1 MRFLPILFAA
11 ASIASAQGL
20 RVGAAQVSISPP
32 PGTPMAGYYATR
44 LSTGVHDDL
53 HAKAI
58 VIASGLHRVAL
69 VACDLVG
76 IPPGVVEEARE
87 IIQKADGIPPAQVM
101 ISATHS
107 HTGPL
112 IPDGGAR
119 ANAYGGDLEIA
130 RRYRAE
136 LPRKIAESVRL
147 ADAKLMSAH
156 VSFGRGR
163 EESISFNRRYFM
175 KDGTV
180 GWNPG
185 KLNPNI
191 VRPAGPIDP
200 ELPVV
205 LFESEKGEPIATYV
219 NFAMHQDTVGGLEVS
234 SDYAYTLSTIL
245 GRVKGA
251 GMITLFT
258 IGAAGN
264 INHLDVK
271 TSDPQKGHGEAARIG
286 TILAGEVLKTYAR
299 LTPLTGAS
307 LDATSSVISLE
318 PARLEAGD
326 LGRAQSFARQL
337 DSGATVKFLD
347 TVFTFKA
354 LDTAA
359 RAGKPLP
366 AETQLIALGDQIA
379 WVGLPGELFTELGA
393 AIKRASPFPL
403 TIVAELAHGPV
414 TYFPNDAAF
423 DQGNYEVVTSRAA
436 RGSGERLVAAAKGLL
451 NEAYGPR
458 RKAVAPA
465 ETMVL
470 FNGRD
475 LDGWY
480 TYLRDDKYADPKAV
494 FTVKD
499 GALRISGEEWGG
511 IATRQMY
518 RDYHLVVEWK
528 WGGPAHGDRAT
539 KARDSGILVHGVGE
553 DGAAS
558 GIWLESIESQ
568 IIEGGAGDLLM
579 VAGKRQPW
587 LTGRMRPG
595 NGAELY
601 WEESAPPVARDRGRF
616 NWYGRDPEW
625 KDVLGFRGRQDVE
638 APTGEWNRQEVICD
652 GDTIRNILNGKVVN
666 FATDSSHTFGKI
678 QLQSEGAEIWI
689 RRVEIGPVKQFAR
702 YYSIADCNSH
712 HKH

>member
-1 MRFLPILFAA
+1 
-11 ASIASAQGL
+11 
-20 RVGAAQVSISPP
+20 
-32 PGTPMAGYYATR
+32 MAGYYTTR

-58 VIASGLHRVAL
+58 VIESGGQQVAL

-76 IPPGVVEEARE
+76 IPPSVIEEARE
-87 IIQKADGIPPAQVM
+87 MIQRVTHIPSGNVM

-119 ANAYGGDLEIA
+119 AGAYGGDLETA
-130 RRYRAE
+130 KGYRSE
-136 LPRKIAESVRL
+136 LPRKIAESVQLAESRL
-147 ADAKLMSAH
+147 APARA
-156 VSFGRGR
+156 SFGRGR
-163 EESISFNRRYFM
+163 EETVSFNRRFFM

-191 VRPAGPIDP
+191 IRPAGPIDP

-205 LFESEKGEPIATYV
+205 LFESEKGEPLATYV
-219 NFAMHQDTVGGLEVS
+219 NFALHQDTVGGLEVS
-234 SDYAYTLSTIL
+234 ADYAYTLSNVL
-245 GRVKGA
+245 AQVKGA
-251 GMITLFT
+251 GMLTLFT

-264 INHLDVK
+264 INHIDVK
-271 TSDPQKGHGEAARIG
+271 SGAPQKGHGEAARIG
-286 TILAGEVLKTYAR
+286 TVLAGEVLKTYTR
-299 LTPLTGAS
+299 LTPVTGAELHS
-307 LDATSSVISLE
+307 ASRVISLDPAHLE
-318 PARLEAGD
+318 PGD
-326 LGRAQSFARQL
+326 LERAQAFAKQL
-337 DSGATVKFLD
+337 DAGATVKFLD

-366 AETQLIALGDQIA
+366 AEVQVISLGDQVA
-379 WVGLPGELFTELGA
+379 WVGLPGEIFTELGT

-414 TYFPNDAAF
+414 TYFPNEAAF

-436 RGSGERLVAAAKGLL
+436 RGSGEQLVATAKALL
-451 NEAYGPR
+451 NDSYAPR
-458 RKAVAPA
+458 REAIAPK
-465 ETMVL
+465 ETIAL
-470 FNGRD
+470 FNGRN

-480 TYLRDDKYADPKAV
+480 TYLRENKYADPKGV
-494 FTVKD
+494 FTVQD

-518 RDYHLVVEWK
+518 RDYHLIVEWK

-558 GIWLESIESQ
+558 GVWLESIESQ

-579 VAGKRQPW
+579 VAGKRQPS
-587 LTGRMRPG
+587 LTARVRAG
-595 NGAELY
+595 NGTELY
-601 WEESAPPVARDRGRF
+601 WDENAQPVVRDRGRF
-616 NWYGRDPEW
+616 DWYGRDPEW

-652 GDTIRNILNGKVVN
+652 GDTIRNIVNGKVVN

-689 RRVEIGPVKQFAR
+689 RRVEIGPVK
-702 YYSIADCNSH
+702 H
-712 HKH
+712 

>member
-1 MRFLPILFAA
+1 
-11 ASIASAQGL
+11 
-20 RVGAAQVSISPP
+20 
-32 PGTPMAGYYATR
+32 MAGYYATR

-58 VIASGLHRVAL
+58 VIASGSQRVAL
-69 VACDLVG
+69 VACDLIG
-76 IPPGVVEEARE
+76 IPAAIVEEARE
-87 IIQKADGIPPAQVM
+87 MIHTATGIPGGNVM

-119 ANAYGGDLEIA
+119 AGAYGGDLETA

-136 LPRKIAESVRL
+136 LPRKIADSVRL
-147 ADAKLMSAH
+147 AAAKLAPAR
-156 VSFGRGR
+156 VAFGRGR
-163 EESISFNRRYFM
+163 EESVSFNRRFFM

-200 ELPVV
+200 DLPVV
-205 LFESEKGEPIATYV
+205 LFESDKAEPLATYV
-219 NFAMHQDTVGGLEVS
+219 NFALHQDTVGGLEAS
-234 SDYAYTLSTIL
+234 ADYAYSLSTVL
-245 GRVKGA
+245 AKVKGA
-251 GMITLFT
+251 NMLTVFT

-264 INHLDVK
+264 INHIDVK
-271 TSDPQKGHGEAARIG
+271 SSDPQKGHGEATRIG
-286 TILAGEVLKTYAR
+286 TVLAGEVVKTYTR
-299 LTPLTGAS
+299 LTPMAGANLHAASRTVS
-307 LDATSSVISLE
+307 LD

-326 LGRAQSFARQL
+326 IERAQTFAKQL
-337 DSGATVKFLD
+337 DAGVTVKFLD
-347 TVFTFKA
+347 TVFAFKA
-354 LDTAA
+354 LDVAA
-359 RAGKPLP
+359 RKGAPLQ
-366 AETQLIALGDQIA
+366 AEVQVISLGDQIA
-379 WVGLPGELFTELGA
+379 WVGLPGEIFTELGT

-436 RGSGERLVAAAKGLL
+436 RGSGEKLVEAAKALL
-451 NEAYGPR
+451 NQTYGPR
-458 RKAVAPA
+458 QQAIAPK
-465 ETMVL
+465 ETISL

-475 LDGWY
+475 LEGWY
-480 TYLRDDKYADPKAV
+480 TFLRESKYADPKGV

-499 GALRISGEEWGG
+499 GILRISGEDWGG
-511 IATRQMY
+511 IATRQTY
-518 RDYHLVVEWK
+518 RDYHLIVEWK
-528 WGGPAHGDRAT
+528 WGGPAHGDRST

-558 GIWLESIESQ
+558 GVWLESIESQ

-587 LTGRMRPG
+587 LTSTVREGRG
-595 NGAELY
+595 NELY
-601 WEESAPPVARDRGRF
+601 WDETAKPVARDRGRF

-652 GDTIRNILNGKVVN
+652 GDTVRNIVNGKVVN
-666 FATDSSHTFGKI
+666 FATGSSHTFGKI

-689 RRVEIGPVKQFAR
+689 RRVEIGPVKR
-702 YYSIADCNSH
+702 
-712 HKH
+712 

>member
-1 MRFLPILFAA
+1 MWSLSIVFVA
-11 ASIASAQGL
+11 ASVAYAQGF
-20 RVGAAQVSISPP
+20 RVGAAQVMISPP
-32 PGTPMAGYYATR
+32 AGTPMAGYYQTR
-44 LSTGVHDDL
+44 LSTGIHDDL

-58 VIASGLHRVAL
+58 VIASEDRRAAL

-76 IPPGVVEEARE
+76 IPPTVIEEARAM
-87 IIQKADGIPPAQVM
+87 IQTSTGIPGGNVM

-112 IPDGGAR
+112 IPDEGAR
-119 ANAYGGDLEIA
+119 AGAYGGDLATA
-130 RRYRAE
+130 RRYRTE

-147 ADAKLMSAH
+147 AEANLRPARAA
-156 VSFGRGR
+156 FGKGR
-163 EESISFNRRYFM
+163 EESVSFNRRFFM

-205 LFESEKGEPIATYV
+205 LFESDQGETLATYV
-219 NFAMHQDTVGGLEVS
+219 NFAMHQDTVGGLEIS
-234 SDYAYTLSTIL
+234 ADYAGTLSAVL
-245 GRVKGA
+245 GQIKGA
-251 GMITLFT
+251 GMLTLFT

-264 INHLDVK
+264 INHVDVK
-271 TSDPQKGHGEAARIG
+271 NSAPQKGHGEAARIG
-286 TILAGEVLKTYAR
+286 TILAGEVIKTYPR
-299 LTPLTGAS
+299 LVPLTGSKLYVGSRTVPLDPAHLEPGDLERAQAFAKQ
-307 LDATSSVISLE
+307 LDAGT
-318 PARLEAGD
+318 
-326 LGRAQSFARQL
+326 
-337 DSGATVKFLD
+337 TVKFLD
-347 TVFTFKA
+347 TVFAFKA
-354 LDTAA
+354 LDTAP
-359 RAGKPLP
+359 RGGKPLQ
-366 AETQLIALGDQIA
+366 AEVQVIALGDQVA
-379 WVGLPGELFTELGA
+379 WVGLPGEIFTELGTS
-393 AIKRASPFPL
+393 IKRASPFPL

-436 RGSGERLVAAAKGLL
+436 RGSGERLVTAAKVLL
-451 NEAYGPR
+451 NDAYGPR
-458 RKAVAPA
+458 RDAIAPK
-465 ETMVL
+465 ETILL
-470 FNGRD
+470 FNGRNM
-475 LDGWY
+475 DGWY
-480 TYLRDDKYADPKAV
+480 TWLRENKYADPKGV

-499 GALRISGEEWGG
+499 GVLHISGEEWGG

-518 RDYHLVVEWK
+518 RDYHLIVEWK
-528 WGGPAHGDRAT
+528 WGGPAHGDRAA

-558 GIWLESIESQ
+558 GVWLESIESQ
-568 IIEGGAGDLLM
+568 IIEGGTGDLLM
-579 VAGKRQPW
+579 VGGKRQPS
-587 LTGRMRPG
+587 LTGRVREGKG
-595 NGAELY
+595 NELY
-601 WEESAPPVARDRGRF
+601 WDESAKEVTRDRGRF

-666 FATDSSHTFGKI
+666 FATGSSHTFGKV

-689 RRVEIGPVKQFAR
+689 RRVEIGPVK
-702 YYSIADCNSH
+702 H
-712 HKH
+712 

>member
-1 MRFLPILFAA
+1 MIRLAKPLLLLIAS
-11 ASIASAQGL
+11 SIASAQGI
-20 RVGAAQVSISPP
+20 RVGAAQVTISPA
-32 PGTPMAGYYATR
+32 PGTPMAGYYSTR

-58 VIASGLHRVAL
+58 VIESGADRVAL

-76 IPPGVVEEARE
+76 IPPAVIQEARDR
-87 IIQKADGIPPAQVM
+87 IQRAIGILPANVM

-119 ANAYGGDLEIA
+119 AGAYGGDLEIA
-130 RRYRAE
+130 KRYRAE
-136 LPRKIAESVRL
+136 LPGKIAESVRL
-147 ADAKLMSAH
+147 AAAKLAPARA
-156 VSFGRGR
+156 SFGKGR
-163 EESISFNRRYFM
+163 EDSVSFNRRFFM

-205 LFESEKGEPIATYV
+205 LFESEKGDPLATYV
-219 NFAMHQDTVGGLEVS
+219 NFAMHQDTVGGLEAS
-234 SDYAYTLSTIL
+234 ADYACALSIIL

-251 GMITLFT
+251 DMLTLFT

-271 TSDPQKGHGEAARIG
+271 SGDPQKGHLEAARIG
-286 TILAGEVLKTYAR
+286 TILAGEVLKTYTR
-299 LTPLTGAS
+299 LTPVAS
-307 LDATSSVISLE
+307 AKLYTANRAVTLSPASLE
-318 PARLEAGD
+318 PGD
-326 LGRAQSFARQL
+326 LERAQSLAKRL
-337 DSGATVKFLD
+337 DAGQNVSFLD
-347 TVFTFKA
+347 TVFAFRA

-359 RAGKPLP
+359 RAGKPLE
-366 AETQLIALGDQIA
+366 AEVQVIALGDQVA
-379 WVGLPGELFTELGA
+379 WVGLPGEIFTELGTA
-393 AIKRASPFPL
+393 VKRASPFPL

-436 RGSGERLVAAAKGLL
+436 RGSGEQLAAAAKSLL
-451 NEAYGPR
+451 NDAYGPR
-458 RKAVAPA
+458 REAIAP
-465 ETMVL
+465 TRTITL
-470 FNGRD
+470 FNGRN

-480 TYLRDDKYADPKAV
+480 TYLRDDKYSDPKGV
-494 FTVKD
+494 FTVQD

-511 IATRQMY
+511 IATRQMF
-518 RDYHLVVEWK
+518 RDYHLIVEWR

-539 KARDSGILVHGVGE
+539 KARDSGILVHGIGE

-558 GIWLESIESQ
+558 GVWLESIESQ

-587 LTGRMRPG
+587 LTGRMREG
-595 NGAELY
+595 KGTELF
-601 WEESAPPVARDRGRF
+601 WDESAKPVARDLGRF

-625 KDVLGFRGRQDVE
+625 KDVLGFRGREDVE
-638 APTGEWNRQEVICD
+638 VPTGEWNRQEVICD

-666 FATDSSHTFGKI
+666 SATDSSHTFGKI

-689 RRVEIGPVKQFAR
+689 RRVEIGPVG
-702 YYSIADCNSH
+702 H
-712 HKH
+712 

>member
-1 MRFLPILFAA
+1 MAF
-11 ASIASAQGL
+11 AQGIH
-20 RVGAAQVSISPP
+20 VGVAQVTISPP
-32 PGTPMAGYYATR
+32 PGTPMAGYYQTR

-58 VIASGLHRVAL
+58 VIASGTQRVAL

-76 IPPGVVEEARE
+76 IPPAVVEEARKM
-87 IIQKADGIPPAQVM
+87 IQSATSIPSGNIM

-112 IPDGGAR
+112 IPDGGTR
-119 ANAYGGDLEIA
+119 ASAYGGDLETA
-130 RRYRAE
+130 RKYRTE

-147 ADAKLMSAH
+147 AEAKLAPAH
-156 VSFGRGR
+156 IAFGKGR
-163 EESISFNRRYFM
+163 EDSISFNRRFFM

-205 LFESEKGEPIATYV
+205 LFESDKGEPLATYV
-219 NFAMHQDTVGGLEVS
+219 NFALHQDTVGGLEVS
-234 SDYAYTLSTIL
+234 ADYAYTLSTVL
-245 GRVKGA
+245 AKVKGA
-251 GMITLFT
+251 SMLSLFT

-264 INHLDVK
+264 INHIDVK
-271 TSDPQKGHGEAARIG
+271 SSNPQKGHDEAARIG
-286 TILAGEVLKTYAR
+286 TILAGEVVKTYPR
-299 LTPLTGAS
+299 LTPVLGANLHASSRALS
-307 LDATSSVISLE
+307 LDA
-318 PARLEAGD
+318 ARLEPGD
-326 LGRAQSFARQL
+326 LERAQAFANQL
-337 DSGATVKFLD
+337 DLGAPVKFLD

-359 RAGKPLP
+359 RAGTPLQ
-366 AETQLIALGDQIA
+366 AEVQVIALGDQVA
-379 WVGLPGELFTELGA
+379 WVGLPGEIFTELGTA
-393 AIKRASPFPL
+393 MKRASPFPL

-423 DQGNYEVVTSRAA
+423 AQGNYEVVTSRAA
-436 RGSGERLVAAAKGLL
+436 RGSGERLVAVAKTLL
-451 NEAYGPR
+451 NDAYGPR
-458 RKAVAPA
+458 REAIAPK
-465 ETMVL
+465 ETITL
-470 FNGRD
+470 FNGSN

-480 TYLRDDKYADPKAV
+480 TFLRENKYADPRGV

-499 GALRISGEEWGG
+499 GTLRISGEEWGG

-518 RDYHLVVEWK
+518 RDYHLIVEWK

-539 KARDSGILVHGVGE
+539 KARDSGVLVHGVGE

-558 GIWLESIESQ
+558 GVWLESIESQ

-579 VAGKRQPW
+579 VAGKRQPS
-587 LTGRMRPG
+587 LTAKVREGKG
-595 NGAELY
+595 TELY
-601 WEESAPPVARDRGRF
+601 WDESASTVTRDRGRF

-625 KDVLGFRGRQDVE
+625 KDALGFRGRNDVE
-638 APTGEWNRQEVICD
+638 APAGEWNRQEVICD
-652 GDTIRNILNGKVVN
+652 GDTIRNIVNGKVVN

-689 RRVEIGPVKQFAR
+689 RRVEIRPVT
-702 YYSIADCNSH
+702 H
-712 HKH
+712 

>member
-1 MRFLPILFAA
+1 MRSLLILLAG
-11 ASIASAQGL
+11 ASLVSAQGL
-20 RVGAAQVSISPP
+20 SAGAAQVTISPP
-32 PGTPMAGYYATR
+32 AGTPMAGYYATR

-58 VIASGLHRVAL
+58 VISGAGQQVAL

-76 IPPGVVEEARE
+76 IPPAVVEEARE
-87 IIQKADGIPPAQVM
+87 LIQRATGIPAANVM

-119 ANAYGGDLEIA
+119 AGAYGGDLETA
-130 RRYRAE
+130 KRYRAE
-136 LPRKIAESVRL
+136 LPGKIAESVRL
-147 ADAKLMSAH
+147 AQARLAPARA
-156 VSFGRGR
+156 SFGKGR
-163 EESISFNRRYFM
+163 EETISFNRRYFM

-191 VRPAGPIDP
+191 AGPAGPIDP
-200 ELPVV
+200 ELPLV
-205 LFESEKGEPIATYV
+205 LFESAKGEPLATYV
-219 NFAMHQDTVGGLEVS
+219 NFALHQDTVGGFEAS
-234 SDYAYTLSTIL
+234 ADYAYTLSTVL
-245 GRVKGA
+245 SQVKGA
-251 GMITLFT
+251 GMLTLFT
-258 IGAAGN
+258 IGPAGN
-264 INHLDVK
+264 INHIDVK
-271 TSDPQKGHGEAARIG
+271 SSDPQKGHAEAARIG
-286 TILAGEVLKTYAR
+286 TILAGEALKTYTR
-299 LTPLTGAS
+299 LQPVAGANLQVASRMVS
-307 LDATSSVISLE
+307 LD

-326 LGRAQSFARQL
+326 LERAQAFAKQL
-337 DSGATVKFLD
+337 DAGETVKFLD
-347 TVFTFKA
+347 TVFAFKA

-366 AETQLIALGDQIA
+366 AEVQLISLGDQIA
-379 WVGLPGELFTELGA
+379 WVGLPGEIFTELGTA
-393 AIKRASPFPL
+393 LKHASPFPL

-436 RGSGERLVAAAKGLL
+436 RGSGERLTAAAKALL
-451 NEAYGPR
+451 NEAYAPR
-458 RKAVAPA
+458 RQAIAP
-465 ETMVL
+465 TGTITL
-470 FNGRD
+470 FNGRN
-475 LDGWY
+475 LDNWY
-480 TYLRDDKYADPKAV
+480 TFLRDDKYADPKGV
-494 FTVKD
+494 FTVRD
-499 GALRISGEEWGG
+499 GVLRISGEEWGG
-511 IATRQMY
+511 VATRQMY
-518 RDYHLVVEWK
+518 RDYHLIVEWK
-528 WGGPAHGDRAT
+528 WGGAAHGDRAA

-558 GIWLESIESQ
+558 GVWLESIESQ

-587 LTGRMRPG
+587 LTARVRPG
-595 NGAELY
+595 KGAELY
-601 WEESAPPVARDRGRF
+601 WDETAKPAARDRGRF

-652 GDTIRNILNGKVVN
+652 GDTIRNIVNGKVVN
-666 FATDSSHTFGKI
+666 FATDSSHSFGKI

-689 RRVEIGPVKQFAR
+689 RRVEIGPVK
-702 YYSIADCNSH
+702 H
-712 HKH
+712 

>member
-1 MRFLPILFAA
+1 MRLLPILFAV
-11 ASIASAQGL
+11 ASMASAQGF
-20 RVGAAQVSISPP
+20 RVGAAQVAISPP
-32 PGTPMAGYYATR
+32 LGTPMAGYYATR

-58 VIASGLHRVAL
+58 VIASGGQRVAL

-76 IPPGVVEEARE
+76 IPPAVVEEARE
-87 IIQKADGIPPAQVM
+87 MIQSATGILGGNVM

-119 ANAYGGDLEIA
+119 AGSYGGDLEIA
-130 RRYRAE
+130 KRYRAE

-147 ADAKLMSAH
+147 AEAKLAPARAA
-156 VSFGRGR
+156 FGRGR
-163 EESISFNRRYFM
+163 EETVSFNRRFFM

-205 LFESEKGEPIATYV
+205 LFESDKGDALATYV
-219 NFAMHQDTVGGLEVS
+219 NFAMHQDTVGGLEAS
-234 SDYAYTLSTIL
+234 ADYAYALSTVL
-245 GRVKGA
+245 AQVKGA
-251 GMITLFT
+251 DMVALFT

-271 TSDPQKGHGEAARIG
+271 SSDPQKGNGEAARIG
-286 TILAGEVLKTYAR
+286 TILAGEVLKTYTR
-299 LTPLTGAS
+299 LAPVVGAKLHAAS
-307 LDATSSVISLE
+307 RAVSLE

-326 LGRAQSFARQL
+326 LERAQSLAKQL
-337 DSGATVKFLD
+337 DAGATVKFLD

-359 RAGKPLP
+359 RAGKPLQ
-366 AETQLIALGDQIA
+366 AEVQVISLGDQVA
-379 WVGLPGELFTELGA
+379 WIGLPGEIFTELGTA
-393 AIKRASPFPL
+393 VKRASPFPL
-403 TIVAELAHGPV
+403 TIVVELAHGPV
-414 TYFPNDAAF
+414 TYFPNDVAF
-423 DQGNYEVVTSRAA
+423 DQGNYEVITSRAA
-436 RGSGERLVAAAKGLL
+436 RGSGERLVAAAKSLL
-451 NEAYGPR
+451 NDAYSPRQEAI
-458 RKAVAPA
+458 APK
-465 ETMVL
+465 ETITL
-470 FNGRD
+470 FNGRN

-480 TYLRDDKYADPKAV
+480 TFLRENKYADPKGV

-518 RDYHLVVEWK
+518 RDYHLIVEWK
-528 WGGPAHGDRAT
+528 WGGAAHGDRAT

-558 GIWLESIESQ
+558 GVWLESIESQ
-568 IIEGGAGDLLM
+568 IIEGGTGDLLM

-587 LTGRMRPG
+587 LTARVREGKG
-595 NGAELY
+595 TELY
-601 WEESAPPVARDRGRF
+601 WDESARPIARDRGRF
-616 NWYGRDPEW
+616 NWYARDPEW
-625 KDVLGFRGRQDVE
+625 KDVLGFRGRRDVE

-652 GDTIRNILNGKVVN
+652 GDTIRNIVNGTVVN

-689 RRVEIGPVKQFAR
+689 RRVEIGPVNR
-702 YYSIADCNSH
+702 
-712 HKH
+712 